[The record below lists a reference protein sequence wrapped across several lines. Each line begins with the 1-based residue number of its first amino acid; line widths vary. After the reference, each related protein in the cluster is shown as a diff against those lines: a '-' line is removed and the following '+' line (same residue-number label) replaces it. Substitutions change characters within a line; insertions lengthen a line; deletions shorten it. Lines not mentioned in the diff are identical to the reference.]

1 MLREAPAM
9 TVRQNLGE
17 LLNEVQY
24 KRDQIVITKA
34 GKPVAAL
41 IDIRLFER
49 LRQMEQEFERM
60 TRQMQQAFQDMQE
73 ADLSDLL
80 DEAIHHSRNTYKAV
94 A

>member
-24 KRDQIVITKA
+24 KRDQVVITKV

-41 IDIRLFER
+41 IDMPLFER
-49 LRQMEQEFERM
+49 LRQMEREFERM
-60 TRQMQQAFQDMQE
+60 TRHMQQTFQDLQE
-73 ADLSDLL
+73 EEVSDLL
-80 DEAIHHSRNTYKAV
+80 DEAISASRNHKKTS
-94 A
+94 

>member
-24 KRDQIVITKA
+24 KRDKIIITKA

-41 IDIRLFER
+41 IDIPLFER
-49 LRQMEQEFERM
+49 LREMDQEFERM
-60 TRQMQQAFQDMQE
+60 TGQLRQAFQELPESEID
-73 ADLSDLL
+73 ALL
-80 DEAIHHSRNTYKAV
+80 DEAIAHSRKSSKDA
-94 A
+94 

>member
-41 IDIRLFER
+41 IDMPLFER

-73 ADLSDLL
+73 TDLSDLL
-80 DEAIHHSRNTYKAV
+80 DEAIQHSRSTYKA